1 MLGTITL
8 GALPTPHSRPFAP
21 SICGSGYR
29 DPPERKPALAN
40 SLIIQRV
47 TRLPE
52 LVSVIVPSYN
62 SGFLLQA
69 QLAAIAE
76 QDYPGDVEVI
86 VADNGS
92 RDASASAARAWAGE
106 ARARRLVNA
115 STTRAGGGAERRCR
129 AARGDFLAF
138 CDADDVV
145 SASWL
150 RELVESAG
158 DADLVGG
165 CFESRRLNSPSVS
178 RCFMLTDPEAPH
190 LSFLPA
196 AAGGNLGVW
205 ADVFAALGGF
215 DERSRAGEDVA
226 FVWNAQLAGY
236 TYAPSTAVVHKR
248 FPADLRD
255 AARRFF
261 GYGLGDAWLYSQF
274 GGAGMRVATAARR
287 LRRGGRWRTA
297 LRACPPSCGAAGGS

>member
-1 MLGTITL
+1 M
-8 GALPTPHSRPFAP
+8 
-21 SICGSGYR
+21 
-29 DPPERKPALAN
+29 
-40 SLIIQRV
+40 
-47 TRLPE
+47 TRSPE

-62 SGFLLQA
+62 SGWRLQS

-92 RDASASAARAWAGE
+92 RDASVSPARAWARE
-106 ARARRLVNA
+106 ARARRLVDA
-115 STTRAGGGAERRCR
+115 SARRGPGPARNIGAQ

-150 RELVESAG
+150 RELVRSAG

-178 RCFMLTDPEAPH
+178 RCYALANPQAPH
-190 LSFLPA
+190 LSFLPT

-226 FVWNAQLAGY
+226 LVWKAQLAGY
-236 TYAPSTAVVHKR
+236 TYAASEALVHKR

-255 AARRFF
+255 AAKRFF

-274 GGAGMRVATAARR
+274 RGAGMPRRGRDKTLETWTALATGFAGVPAELRRCWWVITMALCCGRLVGSARR
-287 LRRGGRWRTA
+287 RVIYT
-297 LRACPPSCGAAGGS
+297 